1 LPATPSAAAPSAA
14 PPSAPDVDI
23 VVSAENTAYL
33 GWQSALF
40 HHSCVQATGRAP
52 LVVVHGD
59 EPELV
64 EEYQHIAA
72 AGGRIQRAPNF
83 RTYRGVTFAPFNT
96 IATAQLAETDAGHIL
111 LAEPDM
117 VFLRPPPVA
126 ETLAEMEAHAISFD
140 RIGYLHIRDENR
152 ARMREVCRRIGADF
166 EALDTH
172 PVDGGVPHLI
182 PIGERAALCAAWF
195 DLTVAIAQTVI
206 DLDRRWWDRFAR
218 RSLMTFPGNWISGMW
233 GLVLAVRQLG
243 LNPVMTEWCASN
255 AREGLFG
262 PADRPKPSPSIIH
275 YCYSQPG
282 FDKRKHRDRHAL
294 LAWSATAEPPAG
306 SSAATILAQLNA
318 AADFYDWRHP

>member
-1 LPATPSAAAPSAA
+1 MPAAPSAA

-40 HHSCVQATGRAP
+40 HYSCIQATGRAP

-64 EEYQHIAA
+64 DEYRQIAE
-72 AGGRIQRAPNF
+72 AGGRVQRVPNF
-83 RTYRGVTFAPFNT
+83 RTYRGIAFAPFNT
-96 IATAQLAETDAGHIL
+96 IATAQLAETDARHIL

-117 VFLRPPPVA
+117 VFLRPPP
-126 ETLAEMEAHAISFD
+126 LAEALAEVDAVGISFD

-152 ARMREVCRRIGADF
+152 ERMREVCRRIGADF
-166 EALDTH
+166 AGLESD

-182 PIGERAALCAAWF
+182 PVGQRAALCAAWF

-206 DLDRRWWDRFAR
+206 ALDRRWWDRFSR
-218 RSLMTFPGNWISGMW
+218 RSLMTLSGNWISGMW

-243 LNPVMTEWCASN
+243 LRPVMTEWCASN
-255 AREGLFG
+255 ASQGLFG
-262 PADRPKPSPSIIH
+262 PADRPKPNPSIIH
-275 YCYSQPG
+275 YCYAHPD
-282 FDKRKHRDRHAL
+282 FNKRKHRDRQSL
-294 LAWSATAEPPAG
+294 LAWAAAAAPP
-306 SSAATILAQLNA
+306 SEDTAATVRAQLNA
-318 AADFYDWRHP
+318 AADFYNWRRA